1 MPAPA
6 CLQLPPECVEM
17 PCPHSPLSLGHL
29 SKLAAWPQVLDI
41 HMLMVIAVAGAIAL
55 GEFTEAATVVVLFSL
70 SDFLEGRCSGQV
82 RGLCDKSIEGAACGG
97 GKRGWDPTIE
107 WG

>member
-1 MPAPA
+1 
-6 CLQLPPECVEM
+6 
-17 PCPHSPLSLGHL
+17 
-29 SKLAAWPQVLDI
+29 VLDI

-82 RGLCDKSIEGAACGG
+82 RVMRGR
-97 GKRGWDPTIE
+97 RGW
-107 WG
+107 GLRCQASV